1 MTLQEYADSVNGKQ
15 VEEGGSSDA
24 LYQCVDVVNG
34 YISKVLGLPKILNT
48 NAKDFITKGVA
59 TGKFEKVSTPQ
70 SGDIAVWNWGDYGH
84 VAVFLGNNLYLTQ
97 NYPVIERTT
106 ITTLNTNGLIGYM
119 RKKGGLVNQAEIEQ
133 NLQGLNN
140 FNDLQIKQI
149 AELQKQVKALQGS
162 TGSGMSKDE
171 VKALILEVLK
181 EVFK

>member
-1 MTLQEYADSVNGKQ
+1 MTLQEYADSVTGKQ
-15 VEEGGSSDA
+15 IEAGGTSDA
-24 LYQCVDVVNG
+24 LNQCVDLVND
-34 YISKVLGLPKILNT
+34 YIAKILGLPKILNT
-48 NAKDFITKGVA
+48 NAKDFITKGVSS
-59 TGKFEKVSTPQ
+59 GNFEKVSTPQ
-70 SGDIAVWNWGDYGH
+70 PGDIAVWNWGSYGH
-84 VAVFLGNNLYLTQ
+84 VAVFLWNNLYLTQ
-97 NYPVIERTT
+97 NYPVSLRTT
-106 ITTLNTNGLIGYM
+106 ITTLSTNGLIGYM
-119 RKKGGLVNQAEIEQ
+119 RRKGGLVNQDEIEK